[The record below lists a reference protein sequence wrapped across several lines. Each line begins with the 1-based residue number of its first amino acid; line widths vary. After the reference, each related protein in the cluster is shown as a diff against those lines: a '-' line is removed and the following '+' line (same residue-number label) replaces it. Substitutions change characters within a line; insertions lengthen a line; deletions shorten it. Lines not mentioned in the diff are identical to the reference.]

1 MIDSAALLADLKR
14 ELKTL
19 EVDLRVRAEDVD
31 SAWGARLRDEYQRAQ
46 ARERTG
52 LAWIDWR
59 DGEVA
64 QAGVAWIIAAVFIR
78 FCEDNDLLVGAI
90 KDGHPVAQPWI
101 AAPGDGLERAVENEA
116 AFYAAAP
123 TMTSRDWLQQAF
135 GTLVDLPAG
144 GPLVDRNHSAVW
156 NAEISATASDGLRD
170 FFRRTTPDGALVHD
184 FSDPALGT
192 RFLGDLYQD
201 LSDYARK
208 TFALLQTP
216 DFVEDFILDLT
227 LTPAIKEFGLTGL
240 KLIDP
245 ACGSG
250 HFLLGAFDRL
260 MAEWS
265 TAAPGLDRGDRAQRA
280 LDTIHGVDLN
290 PFAIAIA
297 RFRLTVAAIK
307 AAGIRTLVAAP
318 AFRYHLAI
326 GDSLLGGQSP
336 EAKLD
341 MGDGEVFAYQAEDLQ
356 EHANILAPGQYHVV
370 VANPPY
376 IQPPDAA
383 LRDTY
388 RQLYKTCHGKYAL
401 SVPFMEL
408 LFRLAKQPDAAGGA
422 GHVGQITSNAFM
434 KREFGKKLIEQF
446 LSGAY
451 TGRTRPS
458 YVDLSHIIDT
468 SGAYIPGHGTPTV
481 ILAGRPRKPQA
492 DNVRAV
498 LGVRGEPGQPAEPA
512 QGLVWRDIV
521 DHVERPGYD
530 GPFVTVADIPRERFA
545 SFPWSLSGGGAGD
558 LKKAIESASRR
569 DLAEVVESMGFAA
582 ITGDDE
588 FFVRRRRVGS
598 TRWERTPMRLFVE
611 GDTVRDFSV
620 SADSQAIYPYPVS
633 EAQQSA
639 KTYWPFRSTLRAGL
653 AFQQTREDRG
663 AWWGTYILPN
673 PRRLSADF
681 LITFAFVATHNH
693 FVLDRGGKVFNRS
706 APVIKL
712 PEGATE
718 DDHFDLLGVLNSS
731 TACFWLKQVS
741 HNKGEGG
748 GARVDAGYAAGGD
761 EAWKNTYEFTATKLQ
776 EFPLPPLLLRSVASR
791 VDEQAR
797 LQVEASPRAVL
808 ASAPTDVRRALS
820 EAYERWDA
828 ARRTLVFLQEELD
841 WQTYVAYGLA
851 DESLA
856 PPITQM
862 VPIDANERVM
872 DVGLA
877 RAVAAGTEKTAWF
890 ERHGREPLFA
900 PNQNWPHWYGDL
912 WQERFIAKQKNPA
925 LRLLERPEYKR
936 RWAGASWEDL
946 LASAV
951 KDALLDRLE
960 AAELWRDRAGR
971 PLVRSAAQVADE
983 LRRDERV
990 RELLTIHSG
999 WADFDLTIEVGK
1011 LLSAEAVPT
1020 FAPLRYKPAGI
1031 EKFRSWERTWESQ
1044 RAEDRGERVEVP
1056 LPPKYGQAD
1065 FVKTSYWSARG
1076 KLDVPK
1082 ERFLSFP
1089 GARLPDDTTELYGW
1103 AGWDHSERG
1112 QAIARL
1118 ANELSR
1124 AGAPDEQVIP
1134 LIGALI
1140 ELQPWLD
1147 QWYSDIDSRSGV
1159 SPASA
1164 VSGATTALLGRLGI
1178 GADTVLAWRPAPATR
1193 GRKKA

>member
-19 EVDLRVRAEDVD
+19 EADLRVRAEDVD
-31 SAWGARLRDEYQRAQ
+31 SVWGARLRDEYQRAQ

-64 QAGVAWIIAAVFIR
+64 QAGVAWIIATVFIR
-78 FCEDNDLLVGAI
+78 FCEDNGLLVGATN
-90 KDGHPVAQPWI
+90 GGRPMAQPWI

-116 AFYAAAP
+116 TFYAGAP

-135 GTLVDLPAG
+135 GALADLPAG
-144 GPLVDRNHSAVW
+144 APLVDRNHSAVW
-156 NAEISATASDGLRD
+156 NAEISATASDVLLA
-170 FFRRTTPDGALVHD
+170 FFRRTTRDGALVHD
-184 FSDPALGT
+184 FSDPDLGT

-201 LSDYARK
+201 LSDYAKK

-216 DFVEDFILDLT
+216 DFVEQFILDLT
-227 LTPAIKEFGLTGL
+227 LTPAIREFGLTGL
-240 KLIDP
+240 ELIDP

-260 MAEWS
+260 MTEWS
-265 TAAPGLDRGDRAQRA
+265 RTAPALDRGERAQRA
-280 LDTIHGVDLN
+280 LDSIHGVDLN

-307 AAGIRTLVAAP
+307 AAGIPTLVAAP

-336 EAKLD
+336 GAKLD
-341 MGDGEVFAYQAEDLQ
+341 IGDGEEFAYQAEDLQ
-356 EHANILAPGQYHVV
+356 EHADILAPGQYHVV

-388 RQLYKTCHGKYAL
+388 RQLYETCHGKYAL

-422 GHVGQITSNAFM
+422 GHVGQITSNSFM
-434 KREFGKKLIEQF
+434 KREFGKKLIERF
-446 LSGAY
+446 LSGTY
-451 TGRTRPS
+451 TGATRPS

-481 ILAGRPRKPQA
+481 ILVGRPRKPQG
-492 DNVRAV
+492 DSVRAV
-498 LGVRGEPGQPAEPA
+498 LGVRGEPGQPAVPA
-512 QGLVWRDIV
+512 RGLVWRDIV
-521 DHVERPGYD
+521 DHADEPGYD
-530 GPFVTVADIPRERFA
+530 GPFVTVADMPRERFA

-558 LKKAIESASRR
+558 LKEAIESASRR

-611 GDTVRDFSV
+611 GDTVRDFGV
-620 SADSQAIYPYPVS
+620 SADAEAIYPYPVS
-633 EAQQSA
+633 EAQQSVM
-639 KTYWPFRSTLRAGL
+639 TFWPFRSTLRAGL

-663 AWWGTYILPN
+663 EWWGTYILPN
-673 PRRLSADF
+673 RRRLSADL
-681 LITFAFVATHNH
+681 LISFAFVATHNH

-712 PEGATE
+712 QEGATE

-741 HNKGEGG
+741 HNKGSTLSKD
-748 GARVDAGYAAGGD
+748 GARTTLAPWEDFF
-761 EAWKNTYEFTATKLQ
+761 EFTATKLR
-776 EFPLPPLLLRSVASR
+776 EFPLPSVLPRELARELDKQSR
-791 VDEQAR
+791 RQSAH
-797 LQVEASPRAVL
+797 SPKATL
-808 ASAPTDVRRALS
+808 DSQPEDIRRAFDVARNS
-820 EAYERWDA
+820 WDL

-841 WQTYVAYGLA
+841 WQIYFAFGLA
-851 DESLA
+851 DPSLA
-856 PPITQM
+856 PPFPQV
-862 VPIDANERVM
+862 VPIDANQRAM
-872 DVGLA
+872 DIALA
-877 RAVAAGTEKTAWF
+877 RAVSEGKADIAWF
-890 ERHGREPLFA
+890 DRHDRA
-900 PNQNWPHWYGDL
+900 PVSGPDPTWPEWYSDL
-912 WQERFIAKQKNPA
+912 WQRRDAAMQQNPS
-925 LRLLERPEYKR
+925 LKLLERPEYKR
-936 RWAGASWEDL
+936 RWAGSSWEEL
-946 LASAV
+946 LEQAV
-951 KDALLDRLE
+951 RDALLDALE
-960 AAELWRDRAGR
+960 SPELWRDRAGR
-971 PLVRSAAQVADE
+971 PLVRSAAQVADD

-990 RELLTIHSG
+990 RELLTLHTGS
-999 WADFDLTIEVGK
+999 ADYDLTIEVGK
-1011 LLSAEAVPT
+1011 LLAAEAVPT
-1020 FAPLRYKPAGI
+1020 FAPLRYKAAGI
-1031 EKFRSWERTWESQ
+1031 EKFRAWEHTWELQ

-1056 LPPKYGQAD
+1056 VPPKYGQAD
-1065 FVKTSYWSARG
+1065 FLKTSYWSARG

-1089 GARLPDDTTELYGW
+1089 GAWLPDDTTELYGW

-1118 ANELSR
+1118 SNELSR
-1124 AGAPDEQVIP
+1124 GGAPDEQVVP

-1164 VSGATTALLGRLGI
+1164 VSGASAALLGRLGI